1 MSGPFAENRKI
12 QALSFFLL
20 PDNDYL
26 CLKISQCERMKMCIA
41 EKPSVAKEIASVLGA
56 TNRRNGYLEGNG
68 YWVTWTFGHL
78 CSLQEPNEY
87 TDKWKQWNLGNLPM
101 IPSKFRIKLIED
113 EGIKKQFAIIEE
125 LVSKA
130 EMVINC
136 GDAGQEGEL
145 IQRWVLTKAKCQVP
159 VKRLWISSLTEEA
172 IREGFNKLMDSN
184 EFDTLYAA
192 GSARA
197 IGDWLLGMNATR
209 AYTLKYGNGKNVLSI
224 GRVQTPT
231 LALVVERQK
240 AIENFKPE
248 TYWEI
253 KTDYRGGIFSYQGG
267 RFDKKEEAEK
277 LLEKILPLN
286 LEITGIE
293 RKRAM
298 EHPPKL
304 FDLTLL
310 QVECNRKYAFTADNT
325 LKIIQALYEKKLT
338 TYPRV
343 DTNFLPNDQYSKV
356 PDILKKL
363 KPYEALTKPI
373 LEGGKIRK
381 SPKVFNDKKIT
392 DHHAIIP
399 TGVFTYDMTPDE
411 KRVYDLVAR
420 RFIAVF
426 YPDCEI
432 ANTTVLAEI
441 GEAGFKATGKQIID
455 PAWRVVFP
463 ANNNKQ
469 SDENVLP
476 VYEKG
481 EQGPHTP
488 EIQEKETQPPKY
500 YTEADLLRAMETAG
514 KQVEDE
520 ELRDLMKEN
529 GIGRPSTRAGIIETL
544 QKRHYI
550 RKDKKRLLATPT
562 GIELIDT
569 IRNELLKSAELT
581 GQWEKKLRLIEDGK
595 YEVAAFMEEL
605 KNMVNEIVYFVKHSS
620 AKTITVTEENAGP
633 EQKKAEQEKTK
644 AVRAPKEPVLLKCP
658 KCGQGTVV
666 KGKTAWGCNLYKK
679 TCDFLIPLSIEGKK
693 LTPKQIE
700 TLVLKKQTSLL
711 SGFKDANGQTFSG
724 ILKLDENGK
733 ITVQKQ

>member
-1 MSGPFAENRKI
+1 MLSYLLFSAAIDFHSKI
-12 QALSFFLL
+12 IPLL
-20 PDNDYL
+20 
-26 CLKISQCERMKMCIA
+26 EAMKMCIA
-41 EKPSVAKEIASVLGA
+41 EKPSVAKEIAAILGA
-56 TNRRNGYLEGNG
+56 SARRNGYFEGNG
-68 YWVTWTFGHL
+68 YCVTWTFGHL

-87 TDKWKQWNLGNLPM
+87 TEKWKQWNLAVLPM

-125 LVSKA
+125 LVGKA

-145 IQRWVLTKAKCQVP
+145 IQRWVLTKAKCNVP

-172 IREGFNKLMDSN
+172 IREGFNKLMDATD
-184 EFDTLYAA
+184 FDTLYAA

-209 AYTLKYGNGKNVLSI
+209 AYTLKYGSGKNVLSI

-231 LALVVERQK
+231 LALIVDRQK
-240 AIENFKPE
+240 TIENFKPE

-253 KTDYRGGIFSYQGG
+253 KTNYREGIFSSVKG
-267 RFDKKEEAEK
+267 RFTTKEEAEAMIS
-277 LLEKILPLN
+277 KIAETE
-286 LEITGIE
+286 LEITSVE
-293 RKRAM
+293 RKKAM

-310 QVECNRKYAFTADNT
+310 QVECNKKYAFTAENT
-325 LKIIQALYEKKLT
+325 LKIIQSLYEKKLT

-343 DTNFLPNDQYSKV
+343 DTNFLPNDQYAKV
-356 PDILKKL
+356 PGILKGL
-363 KPYEALTKPI
+363 KPYEALTTPI
-373 LEGGKIRK
+373 LTGAKIRK
-381 SPKVFNDKKIT
+381 SAKVFNDKKIT

-411 KRVYDLVAR
+411 KRVYDLVAK

-426 YPDCEI
+426 YPDCEV
-432 ANTTVLAEI
+432 ANTTVLAKV
-441 GEAGFKATGKQIID
+441 GEEEFKATGKQIID
-455 PAWRVVFP
+455 PAWRVGFGNT
-463 ANNNKQ
+463 ADKQ
-469 SDENVLP
+469 NDENVLP

-481 EQGPHTP
+481 EHGPHLP

-544 QKRHYI
+544 LKRHYI
-550 RKDKKRLLATPT
+550 RKDKKRILATPT

-569 IRNELLKSAELT
+569 IQNDLLKSAELT
-581 GQWEKKLRLIEDGK
+581 GQWEKKLRMIEDGK
-595 YEVAAFMEEL
+595 YEVGLFMEEL
-605 KNMVNEIVYFVKHSS
+605 KGMVNEIVHFVKHAS
-620 AKTITVTEENAGP
+620 AKTITVTEEEP
-633 EQKKAEQEKTK
+633 EEK
-644 AVRAPKEPVLLKCP
+644 PKEKKKRASKAPAEPITLTCP
-658 KCGQGTVV
+658 KCGKGNIV
-666 KGKTAWGCNLYKK
+666 KGKTAWGCTLYKK
-679 TCDFLIPLSIEGKK
+679 SCDFLMPQVVAEKK
-693 LTPKQIE
+693 LTSKQVE
-700 TLVLKKQTSLL
+700 TLILKGETGNLN
-711 SGFKDANGQTFSG
+711 GFKDAEGKPFSG
-724 ILKLDENGK
+724 KLKLDGDFQVTIE
-733 ITVQKQ
+733 KQA

>member
-1 MSGPFAENRKI
+1 
-12 QALSFFLL
+12 
-20 PDNDYL
+20 
-26 CLKISQCERMKMCIA
+26 MKMCIA
-41 EKPSVAKEIASVLGA
+41 EKPSVAKEIAHVIGA
-56 TNRRNGYLEGNG
+56 TVRRNGYMEGNG
-68 YWVTWTFGHL
+68 YCVTWTFGHL

-87 TDKWKQWNLGNLPM
+87 TEKWKQWNLSVLPM
-101 IPSKFRIKLIED
+101 IPSKFRIKLIDD

-145 IQRWVLTKAKCQVP
+145 IQRWVLTKAKCNVP

-172 IREGFNKLMDSN
+172 IREGFDKLMEAKD
-184 EFDTLYAA
+184 FDTLYAA

-240 AIENFKPE
+240 TIENFKPE

-253 KTDYRGGIFSYQGG
+253 RTDYRGGLFSYTRG
-267 RFDKKEEAEK
+267 RFNTKAEAEA
-277 LLEKILPLN
+277 LLEKIRTQE
-286 LEITGIE
+286 LEILSIE
-293 RKRAM
+293 RKKAM
-298 EHPPKL
+298 ESPPKL

-325 LKIIQALYEKKLT
+325 LKIIQSLYEKKLT

-343 DTNFLPNDQYSKV
+343 DTNFLPNDQYAKV
-356 PDILKKL
+356 PGILKGL
-363 KPYEALTKPI
+363 KPYENLVQPI
-373 LEGGKIRK
+373 LAGGKIKK
-381 SPKVFNDKKIT
+381 STKVFNDKKIT

-399 TGVFTYDMTPDE
+399 TGVFSYDMNPDE

-420 RFIAVF
+420 RFIAAF

-432 ANTTVLAEI
+432 ANTTVMAKI
-441 GEAGFKATGKQIID
+441 GEEEFKATGKQIID
-455 PAWRVVFP
+455 PAWRVVFGV
-463 ANNNKQ
+463 NTDKQ
-469 SDENVLP
+469 NDENVLP

-481 EQGPHTP
+481 EHGPHTP
-488 EIQEKETQPPKY
+488 EILEKETQPPKY

-569 IRNELLKSAELT
+569 IQNDLLKSAELT
-581 GQWEKKLRLIEDGK
+581 GQWEKKLRMIEDGK
-595 YEVAAFMEEL
+595 YEVNGFMEEL
-605 KNMVNEIVYFVKHSS
+605 KVMVNEIVHRVKHAS
-620 AKTITVTEENAGP
+620 AKTITVVPEEEEKKKTTE
-633 EQKKAEQEKTK
+633 KKK
-644 AVRAPKEPVLLKCP
+644 RAASTATPAPVLICP

-666 KGKTAWGCNLYKK
+666 KGKTAWGCTLYRKS
-679 TCDFLIPLSIEGKK
+679 CDFLIPMSIHEKK
-693 LTPKQIE
+693 LTQKQID
-700 TLVLKKQTSLL
+700 TLIQKGKTGTIN
-711 SGFKDANGQTFSG
+711 GFKDEAGNSFNG
-724 ILKLDENGK
+724 ILKLDSDYHLYVERPK
-733 ITVQKQ
+733 S

>member
-1 MSGPFAENRKI
+1 
-12 QALSFFLL
+12 
-20 PDNDYL
+20 
-26 CLKISQCERMKMCIA
+26 MKMCIA
-41 EKPSVAKEIASVLGA
+41 EKPSVAKEIAAILGA
-56 TNRRNGYLEGNG
+56 SARRNGYFEGNG
-68 YWVTWTFGHL
+68 YCVTWTFGHL

-87 TDKWKQWNLGNLPM
+87 TEKWKQWNLAVLPM

-125 LVSKA
+125 LVGKA

-145 IQRWVLTKAKCQVP
+145 IQRWVLTKAKCNVP

-172 IREGFNKLMDSN
+172 IREGFNKLMDAAD
-184 EFDTLYAA
+184 FDTLYAA

-209 AYTLKYGNGKNVLSI
+209 AYTLKYGSGKNVLSI

-231 LALVVERQK
+231 LALIVDRQK

-253 KTDYRGGIFSYQGG
+253 KTNYREGIFSSVKG
-267 RFDKKEEAEK
+267 RFTTKEEAEAMIQ
-277 LLEKILPLN
+277 KIAATE
-286 LEITGIE
+286 LEITSVE
-293 RKRAM
+293 RKKAM

-310 QVECNRKYAFTADNT
+310 QVECNKKYAFTAENT
-325 LKIIQALYEKKLT
+325 LKIIQSLYEKKLT

-343 DTNFLPNDQYSKV
+343 DTNFLPNDQYAKV
-356 PDILKKL
+356 PGILKGL
-363 KPYEALTKPI
+363 KPYAALTAPI
-373 LEGGKIRK
+373 LTGGKIRK
-381 SPKVFNDKKIT
+381 SAKVFNDKKIT

-399 TGVFTYDMTPDE
+399 TGVFTYDMSPDE
-411 KRVYDLVAR
+411 KRVYDLVAK

-426 YPDCEI
+426 YPDCEV
-432 ANTTVLAEI
+432 ANTTVMAKV
-441 GEAGFKATGKQIID
+441 GEEEFKATGKQIID
-455 PAWRVVFP
+455 PAWRVVFGNT
-463 ANNNKQ
+463 ADKQ
-469 SDENVLP
+469 NEENVLP

-481 EQGPHTP
+481 EHGPHLP

-544 QKRHYI
+544 LKRPYI
-550 RKDKKRLLATPT
+550 RKDKKRILATPT

-569 IRNELLKSAELT
+569 IQNDLLKSAELT
-581 GQWEKKLRLIEDGK
+581 GQWEKKLRMIEDGK
-595 YEVAAFMEEL
+595 YEVGLFMEEL
-605 KNMVNEIVYFVKHSS
+605 KGMVNEIVHFVKHSS
-620 AKTITVTEENAGP
+620 AKTIAVVEE
-633 EQKKAEQEKTK
+633 EKQEES
-644 AVRAPKEPVLLKCP
+644 PKEKKKRTPKAPAEPVTLTCP
-658 KCGQGTVV
+658 KCGNGNIV
-666 KGKTAWGCNLYKK
+666 KGKTAWGCTLYKK
-679 TCDFLIPLSIEGKK
+679 SCDFLIPMVVAEKK
-693 LTPKQIE
+693 LTQKQVE
-700 TLVLKKQTSLL
+700 TLILKGETGKL
-711 SGFKDANGQTFSG
+711 SGFKNSEGNPVSG
-724 ILKLDENGK
+724 KLKLNSNFQV
-733 ITVQKQ
+733 TVEE

>member
-1 MSGPFAENRKI
+1 
-12 QALSFFLL
+12 
-20 PDNDYL
+20 
-26 CLKISQCERMKMCIA
+26 MKMCIA
-41 EKPSVAKEIASVLGA
+41 EKPSVAKEIAHVIGA
-56 TNRRNGYLEGNG
+56 TVRRNGYMEGNG
-68 YWVTWTFGHL
+68 YCVTWTFGHL

-87 TDKWKQWNLGNLPM
+87 TEKWKQWNLSVLPM
-101 IPSKFRIKLIED
+101 IPSKFRIKLIDD

-145 IQRWVLTKAKCQVP
+145 IQRWVLTKAKCNVP

-172 IREGFNKLMDSN
+172 IREGFDKLMESKD
-184 EFDTLYAA
+184 FDTLYAA

-240 AIENFKPE
+240 TIENFKPE

-253 KTDYRGGIFSYQGG
+253 RTDYRGGLFSYTRG
-267 RFDKKEEAEK
+267 RFNTKAEAEA
-277 LLEKILPLN
+277 LLEKIQTQE
-286 LEITGIE
+286 LEILSIE
-293 RKRAM
+293 RKKAM
-298 EHPPKL
+298 ESPPKL

-325 LKIIQALYEKKLT
+325 LKIIQSLYEKKLT

-343 DTNFLPNDQYSKV
+343 DTNFLPNDQYAKV
-356 PDILKKL
+356 PGILKGL
-363 KPYEALTKPI
+363 KPYENLVQPI
-373 LEGGKIRK
+373 LTGGKIKK
-381 SPKVFNDKKIT
+381 SSKVFNDKKIT

-399 TGVFTYDMTPDE
+399 TGVFSYDMSPDE

-420 RFIAVF
+420 RFIAAF

-432 ANTTVLAEI
+432 ANTTVMAKI
-441 GEAGFKATGKQIID
+441 GEEEFKATGKQIID
-455 PAWRVVFP
+455 PAWRVVFGV
-463 ANNNKQ
+463 NTDKQ
-469 SDENVLP
+469 NDENVLP

-481 EQGPHTP
+481 EHGPHTP
-488 EIQEKETQPPKY
+488 EILEKETQPPKY

-569 IRNELLKSAELT
+569 IQNDLLKSAELT
-581 GQWEKKLRLIEDGK
+581 GQWEKKLRMIEDGK
-595 YEVAAFMEEL
+595 YEVNGFMEEL
-605 KNMVNEIVYFVKHSS
+605 KVMVNEIVHRVKYAS
-620 AKTITVTEENAGP
+620 AKTITVVPEEEEKKKTTE
-633 EQKKAEQEKTK
+633 KKK
-644 AVRAPKEPVLLKCP
+644 RAASTAIPAPVLICP
-658 KCGQGTVV
+658 KCGQGSVV
-666 KGKTAWGCNLYKK
+666 KGKTAWGCTLYRKS
-679 TCDFLIPLSIEGKK
+679 CDFLIPLSIHEKK
-693 LTPKQIE
+693 LTQKQID
-700 TLVLKKQTSLL
+700 TLIQKGKTGTIN
-711 SGFKDANGQTFSG
+711 GFKDEAGNSFNG
-724 ILKLDENGK
+724 ILKLDSNYQLYVERPKN
-733 ITVQKQ
+733 

>member
-1 MSGPFAENRKI
+1 
-12 QALSFFLL
+12 
-20 PDNDYL
+20 
-26 CLKISQCERMKMCIA
+26 MKMCIA
-41 EKPSVAKEIASVLGA
+41 EKPSVAKEIAHVIGA
-56 TNRRNGYLEGNG
+56 TVRRNGYMEGNG
-68 YWVTWTFGHL
+68 YCVTWTFGHL

-87 TDKWKQWNLGNLPM
+87 TEKWKQWNLSVLPM
-101 IPSKFRIKLIED
+101 IPSKFRIKLIDD

-145 IQRWVLTKAKCQVP
+145 IQRWVLTKAKCNVP

-172 IREGFNKLMDSN
+172 IREGFDKLMESKD
-184 EFDTLYAA
+184 FDTLYAA

-240 AIENFKPE
+240 NIENFKPE

-253 KTDYRGGIFSYQGG
+253 RTDYRGGLFSYTRG
-267 RFDKKEEAEK
+267 RFNTKAEAEA
-277 LLEKILPLN
+277 LLEKIQTQE
-286 LEITGIE
+286 LEILSIE
-293 RKRAM
+293 RKKAM
-298 EHPPKL
+298 ESPPKL

-325 LKIIQALYEKKLT
+325 LKIIQSLYEKKLT

-343 DTNFLPNDQYSKV
+343 DTNFLPNDQYAKV
-356 PDILKKL
+356 PGILKGL
-363 KPYEALTKPI
+363 KPYENLVQPI
-373 LEGGKIRK
+373 LTGGKIKK
-381 SPKVFNDKKIT
+381 SSKVFNDKKIT

-399 TGVFTYDMTPDE
+399 TGVFSYDMSPDE

-420 RFIAVF
+420 RFIAAF

-432 ANTTVLAEI
+432 ANTTVMAKI
-441 GEAGFKATGKQIID
+441 GEEEFKATGKQIID
-455 PAWRVVFP
+455 PAWRVVFGV
-463 ANNNKQ
+463 NTDKQ
-469 SDENVLP
+469 NDENVLP

-481 EQGPHTP
+481 EHSPHTP
-488 EIQEKETQPPKY
+488 EILEKETQPPKY

-569 IRNELLKSAELT
+569 IQNDLLKSAELT
-581 GQWEKKLRLIEDGK
+581 GQWEKKLRMIEDGK
-595 YEVAAFMEEL
+595 YEVNGFMEEL
-605 KNMVNEIVYFVKHSS
+605 KVMVNEIVHRVKYAS
-620 AKTITVTEENAGP
+620 AKTITVVPEEEEKKKTTE
-633 EQKKAEQEKTK
+633 KKK
-644 AVRAPKEPVLLKCP
+644 RAASTATPAPVLICP
-658 KCGQGTVV
+658 KCGQGSVV
-666 KGKTAWGCNLYKK
+666 KGKTAWGCTLYRKS
-679 TCDFLIPLSIEGKK
+679 CDFLIPLSIHEKK
-693 LTPKQIE
+693 LTQKQID
-700 TLVLKKQTSLL
+700 TLIQKGKTGTIN
-711 SGFKDANGQTFSG
+711 GFKDEAGNSFNG
-724 ILKLDENGK
+724 ILKLDSNYQLYVERPKN
-733 ITVQKQ
+733 

>member
-1 MSGPFAENRKI
+1 
-12 QALSFFLL
+12 
-20 PDNDYL
+20 
-26 CLKISQCERMKMCIA
+26 MKMCIA
-41 EKPSVAKEIASVLGA
+41 EKPSVAKEIAHVIGA
-56 TNRRNGYLEGNG
+56 TVRRNGYMEGNG
-68 YWVTWTFGHL
+68 YCVTWTFGHL

-87 TDKWKQWNLGNLPM
+87 TEKWKQWNLSVLPM
-101 IPSKFRIKLIED
+101 IPSKFRIKLIDD

-145 IQRWVLTKAKCQVP
+145 IQRWVLTKAKCNVP

-172 IREGFNKLMDSN
+172 IREGFDKLMESKD
-184 EFDTLYAA
+184 FDTLYAA

-240 AIENFKPE
+240 NIENFKPE

-253 KTDYRGGIFSYQGG
+253 RTDYRGGLFSYTRG
-267 RFDKKEEAEK
+267 RFNTKAEAEA
-277 LLEKILPLN
+277 LLEKIQTQE
-286 LEITGIE
+286 LEILSIE
-293 RKRAM
+293 RKKAM
-298 EHPPKL
+298 ESPPKL

-325 LKIIQALYEKKLT
+325 LKIIQSLYEKKLT

-343 DTNFLPNDQYSKV
+343 DTNFLPNDQYAKV
-356 PDILKKL
+356 PGILKGL
-363 KPYEALTKPI
+363 KPYENLVQPI
-373 LEGGKIRK
+373 LTGGKIKK
-381 SPKVFNDKKIT
+381 SSKVFNDKKIT

-399 TGVFTYDMTPDE
+399 TGVFSYDMSPDE

-420 RFIAVF
+420 RFIAAF

-432 ANTTVLAEI
+432 ANTTVMAKI
-441 GEAGFKATGKQIID
+441 GEEEFKATGKQIID
-455 PAWRVVFP
+455 PAWRVVFGV
-463 ANNNKQ
+463 NTDKQ
-469 SDENVLP
+469 NDENVLP

-481 EQGPHTP
+481 EHGPHTP
-488 EIQEKETQPPKY
+488 EILEKETQPPKY

-569 IRNELLKSAELT
+569 IQNDLLKSAELT
-581 GQWEKKLRLIEDGK
+581 GQWEKKLRMIEDGK
-595 YEVAAFMEEL
+595 YEINGFMEEL
-605 KNMVNEIVYFVKHSS
+605 KVMVNEIVHRVKYAS
-620 AKTITVTEENAGP
+620 AKTITVVPEEEEKKKTTE
-633 EQKKAEQEKTK
+633 KKKRTAST
-644 AVRAPKEPVLLKCP
+644 ATPAPVLICP
-658 KCGQGTVV
+658 KCGQGSVV
-666 KGKTAWGCNLYKK
+666 KGKTAWGCTLYRKS
-679 TCDFLIPLSIEGKK
+679 CDFLIPLSIHEKK
-693 LTPKQIE
+693 LTQKQID
-700 TLVLKKQTSLL
+700 TLIQKGKTGTIN
-711 SGFKDANGQTFSG
+711 GFKDEAGNSFNG
-724 ILKLDENGK
+724 ILKLDSNYQLYVARPK
-733 ITVQKQ
+733 N

>member
-1 MSGPFAENRKI
+1 
-12 QALSFFLL
+12 
-20 PDNDYL
+20 
-26 CLKISQCERMKMCIA
+26 MKMCIA
-41 EKPSVAKEIASVLGA
+41 EKPSVAKEIAHVIGA
-56 TNRRNGYLEGNG
+56 TVRRNGYMEGNG
-68 YWVTWTFGHL
+68 YCVTWTFGHL

-87 TDKWKQWNLGNLPM
+87 TEKWKQWNLSVLPM
-101 IPSKFRIKLIED
+101 IPSKFRIKLIDD

-145 IQRWVLTKAKCQVP
+145 IQRWVLTKAKCNVP

-172 IREGFNKLMDSN
+172 IREGFDKLMESKD
-184 EFDTLYAA
+184 FDTLYAA

-240 AIENFKPE
+240 TIENFKPE

-253 KTDYRGGIFSYQGG
+253 RTDYRGGLFSYTRG
-267 RFDKKEEAEK
+267 RFNTKAEAEA
-277 LLEKILPLN
+277 LLEKIQTQE
-286 LEITGIE
+286 LEILSIE
-293 RKRAM
+293 RKKAM
-298 EHPPKL
+298 ESPPKL

-325 LKIIQALYEKKLT
+325 LKIIQSLYEKKLT

-343 DTNFLPNDQYSKV
+343 DTNFLPNDQYAKV
-356 PDILKKL
+356 PGILKGL
-363 KPYEALTKPI
+363 KPYENLVQPI
-373 LEGGKIRK
+373 LTGGKIKK
-381 SPKVFNDKKIT
+381 SSKVFNDKKIT

-399 TGVFTYDMTPDE
+399 TGVFSYDMSPDE

-420 RFIAVF
+420 RFIAAF

-432 ANTTVLAEI
+432 ANTTVMAKI
-441 GEAGFKATGKQIID
+441 GEEEFKATGKQIID
-455 PAWRVVFP
+455 PAWRVVFGV
-463 ANNNKQ
+463 NTDKQ
-469 SDENVLP
+469 NDENVLP

-481 EQGPHTP
+481 EHGPHTP
-488 EIQEKETQPPKY
+488 EILEKETQPPKY

-569 IRNELLKSAELT
+569 IQNDLLKSAELT
-581 GQWEKKLRLIEDGK
+581 GQWEKKLRMIEDGK
-595 YEVAAFMEEL
+595 YEVNGFMEEL
-605 KNMVNEIVYFVKHSS
+605 KVMVNEIVHRVKYAS
-620 AKTITVTEENAGP
+620 AKTITVVPEEEEKKKTTE
-633 EQKKAEQEKTK
+633 KKKRIAST
-644 AVRAPKEPVLLKCP
+644 APPAPVLICP
-658 KCGQGTVV
+658 KCGQGSVV
-666 KGKTAWGCNLYKK
+666 KGKTAWGCTLYRKS
-679 TCDFLIPLSIEGKK
+679 CDFLIPLSIHEKK
-693 LTPKQIE
+693 LTQKQID
-700 TLVLKKQTSLL
+700 TLIQKGKTGTIN
-711 SGFKDANGQTFSG
+711 GFKDEAGNSFNG
-724 ILKLDENGK
+724 ILKLDSNYQLYVERPKN
-733 ITVQKQ
+733 

>member
-1 MSGPFAENRKI
+1 MLSYLLFSAAINFHSKI
-12 QALSFFLL
+12 IPLL
-20 PDNDYL
+20 
-26 CLKISQCERMKMCIA
+26 EAMKMCIA
-41 EKPSVAKEIASVLGA
+41 EKPSVAKEIAAILGA
-56 TNRRNGYLEGNG
+56 SARRNGYFEGNG
-68 YWVTWTFGHL
+68 YCVTWTFGHL

-87 TDKWKQWNLGNLPM
+87 TEKWKQWNLAVLPM

-125 LVSKA
+125 LVGKA

-145 IQRWVLTKAKCQVP
+145 IQRWVLTKAKCNVP

-172 IREGFNKLMDSN
+172 IREGFNKLMDATD
-184 EFDTLYAA
+184 FDTLYAA

-209 AYTLKYGNGKNVLSI
+209 AYTLKYGSGKNVLSI

-231 LALVVERQK
+231 LALIVDRQK
-240 AIENFKPE
+240 TIENFKPE

-253 KTDYRGGIFSYQGG
+253 KTNYREGIFSSVKG
-267 RFDKKEEAEK
+267 RFTTKEEAEAMIS
-277 LLEKILPLN
+277 KIAETE
-286 LEITGIE
+286 LEITSVE
-293 RKRAM
+293 RKKAM

-310 QVECNRKYAFTADNT
+310 QVECNKKYAFTAENT
-325 LKIIQALYEKKLT
+325 LKIIQSLYEKKLT

-343 DTNFLPNDQYSKV
+343 DTNFLPNDQYAKV
-356 PDILKKL
+356 PGILKGL
-363 KPYEALTKPI
+363 KPYEALTAPI
-373 LEGGKIRK
+373 LTGAKIRK
-381 SPKVFNDKKIT
+381 SAKVFNDKKIT

-411 KRVYDLVAR
+411 KRVYDLVAK

-426 YPDCEI
+426 YPDCEV
-432 ANTTVLAEI
+432 ANTTVLAKV
-441 GEAGFKATGKQIID
+441 GEEEFKATGKQIID
-455 PAWRVVFP
+455 PAWRVVFGNT
-463 ANNNKQ
+463 ADKQ
-469 SDENVLP
+469 NDENVLP

-481 EQGPHTP
+481 EHGPHLP

-544 QKRHYI
+544 LKRHYI
-550 RKDKKRLLATPT
+550 RKDKKRILATPT

-569 IRNELLKSAELT
+569 IQNDLLKSAELT
-581 GQWEKKLRLIEDGK
+581 GQWEKKLRMIEDGK
-595 YEVAAFMEEL
+595 YEVGLFMEEL
-605 KNMVNEIVYFVKHSS
+605 KSMVNEIVHFVKHAS
-620 AKTITVTEENAGP
+620 AKTITVTEEEP
-633 EQKKAEQEKTK
+633 EEK
-644 AVRAPKEPVLLKCP
+644 PKEKKKRASKAPAEPITLTCP
-658 KCGQGTVV
+658 KCGKGNIV
-666 KGKTAWGCNLYKK
+666 KGKTAWGCTLYKK
-679 TCDFLIPLSIEGKK
+679 SCDFLMPQVVAEKK
-693 LTPKQIE
+693 LTSKQVE
-700 TLVLKKQTSLL
+700 TLILKGETGNLN
-711 SGFKDANGQTFSG
+711 GFKDAEGKPFSG
-724 ILKLDENGK
+724 KLKLGGDFQVTIE
-733 ITVQKQ
+733 KQA

>member
-1 MSGPFAENRKI
+1 
-12 QALSFFLL
+12 
-20 PDNDYL
+20 
-26 CLKISQCERMKMCIA
+26 MKMCIA
-41 EKPSVAKEIASVLGA
+41 EKPSVAKEIAHVIGA
-56 TNRRNGYLEGNG
+56 TVRRNGYMEGNG
-68 YWVTWTFGHL
+68 YCVTWTFGHL

-87 TDKWKQWNLGNLPM
+87 TEKWKQWNLSVLPM
-101 IPSKFRIKLIED
+101 IPSKFRIKLIDD

-145 IQRWVLTKAKCQVP
+145 IQRWVLTKAKCNVP

-172 IREGFNKLMDSN
+172 IREGFDKLMESKD
-184 EFDTLYAA
+184 FDTLYAA

-240 AIENFKPE
+240 NIENFKPE

-253 KTDYRGGIFSYQGG
+253 RTDYRGGLFSYTRG
-267 RFDKKEEAEK
+267 RFNTKAEAEA
-277 LLEKILPLN
+277 LLEKIQTQE
-286 LEITGIE
+286 LEILSIE
-293 RKRAM
+293 RKKAM
-298 EHPPKL
+298 ESPPKL

-325 LKIIQALYEKKLT
+325 LKIIQSLYEKKLT

-343 DTNFLPNDQYSKV
+343 DTNFLPNDQYAKV
-356 PDILKKL
+356 PGILKGL
-363 KPYEALTKPI
+363 KPYENLVQPI
-373 LEGGKIRK
+373 LTGGKIKK
-381 SPKVFNDKKIT
+381 SSKVFNDKKIT

-399 TGVFTYDMTPDE
+399 TGVFSYDMSPDE

-420 RFIAVF
+420 RFIAAF

-432 ANTTVLAEI
+432 ANTTVMAKI
-441 GEAGFKATGKQIID
+441 GEEEFKATGKQIID
-455 PAWRVVFP
+455 PAWRVVFGV
-463 ANNNKQ
+463 NTDKQ
-469 SDENVLP
+469 NDENVLP

-481 EQGPHTP
+481 EHGPHTP
-488 EIQEKETQPPKY
+488 EILEKETQPPKY

-569 IRNELLKSAELT
+569 IQNDLLKSAELT
-581 GQWEKKLRLIEDGK
+581 GQWEKKLRMIEDGK
-595 YEVAAFMEEL
+595 YEINGFMEEL
-605 KNMVNEIVYFVKHSS
+605 KVMVNEIVHRVKYASE
-620 AKTITVTEENAGP
+620 KTITVVPEEEEKKKTTE
-633 EQKKAEQEKTK
+633 KKKRTAST
-644 AVRAPKEPVLLKCP
+644 ATPAPVLICP
-658 KCGQGTVV
+658 KCGQGSVV
-666 KGKTAWGCNLYKK
+666 KGKTAWGCTLYRKS
-679 TCDFLIPLSIEGKK
+679 CDFLIPLSIHEKK
-693 LTPKQIE
+693 LTQKQID
-700 TLVLKKQTSLL
+700 TLIQKGKTGTIN
-711 SGFKDANGQTFSG
+711 GFKDEAGNSFNG
-724 ILKLDENGK
+724 ILKLDSNYQLYVERPKN
-733 ITVQKQ
+733 

>member
-1 MSGPFAENRKI
+1 MLSYLLFSAAIDFHSKI
-12 QALSFFLL
+12 IPLL
-20 PDNDYL
+20 
-26 CLKISQCERMKMCIA
+26 EAMKMCIA
-41 EKPSVAKEIASVLGA
+41 EKPSVAKEIAAILGA
-56 TNRRNGYLEGNG
+56 SARRNGYFEGNG
-68 YWVTWTFGHL
+68 YCVTWTFGHL

-87 TDKWKQWNLGNLPM
+87 TEKWKQWNLAVLPM

-125 LVSKA
+125 LVGKA

-145 IQRWVLTKAKCQVP
+145 IQRWVLTKAKCNVP

-172 IREGFNKLMDSN
+172 IREGFNKLMDATD
-184 EFDTLYAA
+184 FDTLYAA

-209 AYTLKYGNGKNVLSI
+209 AYTLKYGSGKNVLSI

-231 LALVVERQK
+231 LALIVDRQK
-240 AIENFKPE
+240 TIENFKPE

-253 KTDYRGGIFSYQGG
+253 KTNYREGIFSSVKG
-267 RFDKKEEAEK
+267 RFTTKEEAEAMIS
-277 LLEKILPLN
+277 KIAETE
-286 LEITGIE
+286 LEITSVE
-293 RKRAM
+293 RKKAM

-310 QVECNRKYAFTADNT
+310 QVECNKKYAFTAENT
-325 LKIIQALYEKKLT
+325 LKIIQSLYEKKLT

-343 DTNFLPNDQYSKV
+343 DTNFLPNDQYAKV
-356 PDILKKL
+356 PGILKGL
-363 KPYEALTKPI
+363 KPYEALTTPI
-373 LEGGKIRK
+373 LTGAKIRK
-381 SPKVFNDKKIT
+381 SAKVFNDKKIT

-411 KRVYDLVAR
+411 KRVYDLVAK

-426 YPDCEI
+426 YPDCEV
-432 ANTTVLAEI
+432 ANTTVLAKV
-441 GEAGFKATGKQIID
+441 GEEEFKATGKQIID
-455 PAWRVVFP
+455 PAWRVVFGNT
-463 ANNNKQ
+463 ADKQ
-469 SDENVLP
+469 NDENVLP

-481 EQGPHTP
+481 EHGPHLP

-544 QKRHYI
+544 LKRHYI
-550 RKDKKRLLATPT
+550 RKDKKRILATPT

-569 IRNELLKSAELT
+569 IQNDLLKSAELT
-581 GQWEKKLRLIEDGK
+581 GQWEKKLRMIEDGK
-595 YEVAAFMEEL
+595 YEVGLFMEEL
-605 KNMVNEIVYFVKHSS
+605 KGMVNEIVHFVKHAS
-620 AKTITVTEENAGP
+620 AKTITVTEEEP
-633 EQKKAEQEKTK
+633 EEK
-644 AVRAPKEPVLLKCP
+644 PKEKKKRASKAPAEPITLTCP
-658 KCGQGTVV
+658 KCGKGNIV
-666 KGKTAWGCNLYKK
+666 KGKTAWGCTLYKK
-679 TCDFLIPLSIEGKK
+679 SCDFLMPQVVAEKK
-693 LTPKQIE
+693 LTSKQVE
-700 TLVLKKQTSLL
+700 TLILKGETGNLN
-711 SGFKDANGQTFSG
+711 GFKDAEGKPFSG
-724 ILKLDENGK
+724 KLKLDGDFQVTIE
-733 ITVQKQ
+733 KQA